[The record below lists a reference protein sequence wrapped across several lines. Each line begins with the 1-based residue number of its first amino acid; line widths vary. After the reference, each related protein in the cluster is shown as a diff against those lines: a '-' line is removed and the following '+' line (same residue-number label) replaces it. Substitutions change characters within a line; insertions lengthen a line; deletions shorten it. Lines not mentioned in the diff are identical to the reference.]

1 MEVESRRER
10 NRKAAARHRAKNKE
24 EKTKIIINL
33 NSLEETHNCLKQEVG
48 NLQNE
53 VIQLKEV
60 FLSESGLC
68 TPGTCQHCLD
78 YINLYLP
85 RNYVTG
91 SLSVEDCTENNGIH
105 LCNDHIPNP

>member
-1 MEVESRRER
+1 MEVESQRER
-10 NRKAAARHRAKNKE
+10 NRKAATRHRAKNKE

-33 NSLEETHNCLKQEVG
+33 NALEETHNCLKQEVS

-60 FLSESGLC
+60 FLFKSGLC
-68 TPGTCQHCLD
+68 TPSTCQHCLD

-85 RNYVTG
+85 
-91 SLSVEDCTENNGIH
+91 
-105 LCNDHIPNP
+105 